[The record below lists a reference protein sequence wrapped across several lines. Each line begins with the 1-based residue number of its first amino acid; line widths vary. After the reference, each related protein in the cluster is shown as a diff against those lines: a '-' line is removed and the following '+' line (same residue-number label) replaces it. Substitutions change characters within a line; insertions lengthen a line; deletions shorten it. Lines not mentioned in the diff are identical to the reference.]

1 VPGPR
6 HYCSFITALSFNQ
19 IRSTSPTFSEM
30 SQETSST
37 ATSSNLEHQLADA
50 MTAIQMLMQN
60 VGALTQQV
68 TTLTNSMGIMQ
79 AAQDAQSIPISQPA
93 PHNQSLPPSPQYQPF
108 SQPSPL
114 ALAQDHAAPAPAPIF
129 IRQPAEPRV
138 KEPKIAA
145 PIPFSGK
152 REDTESFINSCCL
165 HING

>member
-1 VPGPR
+1 
-6 HYCSFITALSFNQ
+6 
-19 IRSTSPTFSEM
+19 M

-37 ATSSNLEHQLADA
+37 ATSSNLGHQLADA

-114 ALAQDHAAPAPAPIF
+114 ALAQDHAAPAPA
-129 IRQPAEPRV
+129 EPRV

-152 REDTESFINSCCL
+152 WEDTESFINSCCL
-165 HING
+165 YING